1 MSAETLAYQAT
12 LDASNYLGTFEKM
25 NSTANRFGIQTGTM
39 STQLGGLGTIMGTL
53 ANPMTAVALAAGAV
67 GTALSGSVQAA
78 AAWET
83 SMSGVSKTTGISGPA
98 LQSLSRDL
106 LTMSTNMPAAA
117 SEIAN
122 VAQVAGSLGV
132 SADAISGFTEVA
144 IQMGV
149 GFEMSAEQAATS
161 GAKILTAFNLDVTK
175 QNMQALGNVV
185 NSMGDNFAATE
196 SQVLDFVNRASFL
209 NTTMGQTI
217 PQIAALGTVMISAG
231 MDSEVAATGLKSFL
245 NMATSET
252 SKKGGLDNWAKMMGT
267 SVAELK
273 SNLSE
278 DFSGTLVETA
288 NKIAAMTDPVERF
301 QAAVALAGTEGAPA
315 LLKLAGQ
322 GENLAKA
329 LGLTNEEWENGQ
341 SLLKTYEAQSSTLNS
356 EWQMFS
362 NTINMAAVEL
372 GTTLIPALSDAL
384 GVANDLAKVGIK
396 VGETLSASGIGG
408 AVKSAWDN
416 SLPGQLLGLTGTAA
430 GMGLDAAKDWAGI
443 GTEHAEQMA
452 KEISE
457 NEKLQAAA
465 AEALETDK
473 AKEAYERAGD
483 KAAEDFA
490 EAMTSAMSRQS
501 AGVSQATAYMLSE
514 GVKLLGG
521 PVLSGSGKA
530 DYLSQS
536 YEATTSVSSKTLR
549 ATFDSTQAG
558 GTYTLWLD
566 GQNGSVELAKENYVI
581 GSMPNTDDAITAL
594 LAEAGISGTQGNIF
608 ELANMPEEALKWE
621 QTIEIKLDSAWDVSD
636 TPRNWDKWR
645 DANTDAIENTSDE
658 IDRALYNA
666 ANRIAETGD
675 KTLSESLENI
685 MEGLSSGLDTEASRA
700 VFSRSIEDL
709 IADGIITGSQGEAI
723 QSAANQAGETVM
735 SLLGVSMEDN
745 STDILKGVLSDPS
758 KLGSVGNWQ
767 NFVKNIAS
775 PALTAE
781 MKSFY
786 DLYQTGTQE
795 NIDAT
800 LQEVAAMEQ
809 LAAVQPNLFS
819 VNQLSA
825 LYEYQNGMIT
835 LNEMMERFTENT
847 TEATAKTEQYK
858 DATTFEGMSGF
869 AAWQEGST
877 SGVFNQGYIGASS
890 GPEFESYLY
899 QKALQTQQAQSASER
914 LNQAMSG
921 QYSPTDA
928 ITGVSS
934 SNNITY
940 KFVIDETSKAKASS
954 EMEKF
959 YKQYESREMKIP
971 VTIQVQVDS
980 QQVYDAV
987 SNALKILLANY
998 QI

>member
-1 MSAETLAYQAT
+1 MSGETLAYQAT
-12 LDASNYLGTFEKM
+12 LDASNYLGTFQRM
-25 NSTANRFGIQTGTM
+25 NSTASQFGIQTGTM

-53 ANPMTAVALAAGAV
+53 ANPMTAFALAASTAGA
-67 GTALSGSVQAA
+67 ALMGSVQAA
-78 AAWET
+78 ASWET
-83 SMSGVSKTTGISGPA
+83 SMSGVSKTTGMSGPA
-98 LQSLSRDL
+98 LDALSREL

-132 SADAISGFTEVA
+132 SADSISGFTEVA

-175 QNMQALGNVV
+175 ENMQALGNVV

-209 NTTMGQTI
+209 NTTMDQTI
-217 PQIAALGTVMISAG
+217 PQIAALGTIMISAG

-252 SKKGGLDNWAKMMGT
+252 SKKGGMDNWAKLMGT
-267 SVAELK
+267 DVASLNEMLQA
-273 SNLSE
+273 
-278 DFSGTLVETA
+278 DFNATLVETA
-288 NKIAAMTDPVERF
+288 NQIAAIEDPVARF

-322 GENLAKA
+322 GENLATA
-329 LGLTNEEWENGQ
+329 LGLTNKEWENGQ

-362 NTINMAAVEL
+362 NTINMAAVEM
-372 GTTLIPALSDAL
+372 GSTLIPALSDAL

-396 VGETLSASGIGG
+396 VGETLAGSGIGG
-408 AVKSAWDN
+408 AVKGAWDN
-416 SLPGQLLGLTGTAA
+416 SLPGQLLNLTGTAA

-457 NEKLQAAA
+457 NEKLQKAA
-465 AEALETDK
+465 AEALETDQ
-473 AKEAYERAGD
+473 AKEAYERAGG

-521 PVLSGSGKA
+521 PVMSGSGKA

-566 GQNGSVELAKENYVI
+566 GQNGSVELAKENYSI
-581 GSMPNTDDAITAL
+581 GSMPNSDDAIAAL

-608 ELANMPEEALKWE
+608 ELANMPKEALEWE
-621 QTIEIKLDSAWDVSD
+621 QTINIKLDSAWDVSD
-636 TPRNWDKWR
+636 TQRNWDKWR
-645 DANTDAIENTSDE
+645 DANTDAIANTSDE
-658 IDRALYNA
+658 IDLALYNA
-666 ANRIAETGD
+666 ASRIAETGD
-675 KTLSESLENI
+675 KTLSESLENV
-685 MEGLSSGLDTEASRA
+685 MGGLSSGLETEANKA
-700 VFSRSIEDL
+700 MFSQSIEDL

-723 QSAANQAGETVM
+723 QTAANQAGETVM
-735 SLLGVSMEDN
+735 GLLGISMKDN
-745 STDILKGVLSDPS
+745 SKDILKDVIADPS

-767 NFVKNIAS
+767 NFVKNVAS

-786 DLYQTGTQE
+786 DLYNTGTEQA
-795 NIDAT
+795 IDST

-819 VNQLSA
+819 ANQLAA

-858 DATTFEGMSGF
+858 DSTTFEGMSGF
-869 AAWQEGST
+869 AAWQEGGT

-890 GPEFESYLY
+890 GPEFENYLHN
-899 QKALQTQQAQSASER
+899 KAMQTQQAQSASDR
-914 LNQAMSG
+914 LGQAMSG

-928 ITGVSS
+928 ITGISS

-940 KFVIDETSKAKASS
+940 KFIIDETSKAHAQS